1 MHLLTLITQ
10 LMDET
15 LSKTLRNYTQKDLF
29 FRMRL
34 LSMPYF
40 YPGRTS
46 RDSSEP
52 ESNKVLDNDSSKF
65 LLFFTSSSFNLSRQ
79 QLIVYQTAKVDEIQ
93 LVQKGVVQSWLGP
106 LK

>member
-1 MHLLTLITQ
+1 
-10 LMDET
+10 
-15 LSKTLRNYTQKDLF
+15 
-29 FRMRL
+29 
-34 LSMPYF
+34 MPYF

-52 ESNKVLDNDSSKF
+52 ESHKVLDNDSSKF

-93 LVQKGVVQSWLGP
+93 LVQKGVVHSWLGP
-106 LK
+106 LIRSLDEGLKRERLKYE